1 MAFQKGR
8 AKTGGR
14 KKGVQ
19 NRATIRR
26 NRILAQIERDAR
38 RMGQDPLLVS
48 PLEVMRT
55 VMCFRIAQRDYK
67 GALEAAALA
76 APYVHPRLNATDVKV
91 QHTLT
96 SKSDAEVT
104 AEIQALQLKLAIA
117 HGPPQIDAT
126 AEPVEP
132 PSVAE

>member
-14 KKGVQ
+14 KKGTP
-19 NRATIRR
+19 NKATIRR
-26 NRILAQIERDAR
+26 NRVLAQIERDAR

-76 APYVHPRLNATDVKV
+76 APYVHARLNATDVKV

-96 SKSDAEVT
+96 SKSDAEVA
-104 AEIQALQLKLAIA
+104 AEIQALQQKLAIA
-117 HGPPQIDAT
+117 QRPPQIEAIAD
-126 AEPVEP
+126 PDDP
-132 PSVAE
+132 PPVAE